1 MNPTSYDAVSYPG
14 YAYEQT
20 HPDRIATQATLFGM
34 TPAPPAACRVLEIGA
49 GDGGNLIP
57 MALGLPGSTFVGI
70 DLASEPV
77 ARGAAMIAELGLSN
91 VTLRVADVLELP
103 ADLEQFD
110 YVIAHGVYSWI
121 PPRPRDALVAA
132 CGRLLTADGVA
143 YVSYNAYPGSYLRD
157 MASDI
162 LSFHLDLE
170 GVGEPGERMARAR
183 HLMRLIVAANA
194 RTPYAGVLRE
204 HFERV
209 LQHPDPLL
217 YHDDIAEVNTPVY
230 LHEFVAHAARHG
242 LQFLAEARL
251 HDSQLHELPEEVA
264 AELGRLPDDAV
275 VREQYIDFVVNRMF
289 RQTLLCR
296 DDVALDR
303 TLHARRLAGMS
314 FAAALRIERAV
325 GEQPT
330 FVGRGGVSFQPGRP
344 QLSAAIE
351 VIAAAWP
358 NAVSF
363 GQLTEGVDPAARD
376 RLGTELLEIHA
387 AGVLELHT
395 HPPAPA
401 VVPGSRPVA
410 SPLAL
415 RQAAAGL
422 DRVTSLRHAS
432 VRLEDPLATYL
443 LSLLDGSRDRED
455 LEAAIR
461 EYVAGGRL
469 GGTGVEP
476 PADLA
481 VALDAAL
488 ARLAELSLLVA

>member
-1 MNPTSYDAVSYPG
+1 LTVTSYDAVSYPG

-20 HPDRIATQATLFGM
+20 HPDRLATQATLFGM

-57 MALGLPGSTFVGI
+57 MALGLPGSEFVGI
-70 DLASEPV
+70 DLAAEPV
-77 ARGAAMIAELGLSN
+77 ARGAAAIDELGLGN

-103 ADLEQFD
+103 ADLGQFH

-121 PPRPRDALVAA
+121 PPAPRDALMAA

-143 YVSYNAYPGSYLRD
+143 YISYNAYPGSYLRD

-162 LSFHLDLE
+162 LSFHLELAGAAD
-170 GVGEPGERMARAR
+170 PAERMARAR
-183 HLMRLIVAANA
+183 HLMSLVVAANS
-194 RTPYAGVLRE
+194 RTAYAGVLRE

-209 LQHPDPLL
+209 LQHPDALL
-217 YHDDIAEVNTPVY
+217 YHDDLAEINTPVY

-242 LQFLAEARL
+242 LQFLSEARL
-251 HDSQLHELPEEVA
+251 HDSQLHELPDAVA

-296 DDVALDR
+296 EDVALDR
-303 TLHARRLAGMS
+303 TLDARRLAGLS
-314 FAAALRIERAV
+314 FAGALRVERAV

-344 QLSAAIE
+344 QLSGAVEAI
-351 VIAAAWP
+351 AGAWP
-358 NAVSF
+358 QAVSF
-363 GQLTEGVDPAARD
+363 ERLAADLGPTARD
-376 RLGTELLEIHA
+376 RLGSELLEIHA
-387 AGVLELHT
+387 AGVIDLHS

-401 VVPGSRPVA
+401 RVPGPRPVA
-410 SPLAL
+410 TALAR

-432 VRLEDPLATYL
+432 VRLEDPLAAHL
-443 LSLLDGSRDRED
+443 LSLLDGTRDRAD
-455 LEAAIR
+455 LEAAVR
-461 EYVAGGRL
+461 QYVDGGGL
-469 GGTGVEP
+469 EGTDVEP
-476 PADLA
+476 PAD
-481 VALDAAL
+481 VARALGGAL

>member
-1 MNPTSYDAVSYPG
+1 MTATSYDAVSYPG
-14 YAYEQT
+14 YAYAQT
-20 HPDRIATQATLFGM
+20 HPDRLATQATLFGM
-34 TPAPPAACRVLEIGA
+34 TSAPPAACRVLEIGA

-57 MALGLPGSTFVGI
+57 MALGLPSSEFVGI
-70 DLASEPV
+70 DLAAEPV
-77 ARGAAMIAELGLSN
+77 ARGARLIDELELSN

-103 ADLEQFD
+103 ADLGQFD

-121 PPRPRDALVAA
+121 GPRPRDALVAA
-132 CGRLLTADGVA
+132 CGRLLAPRGVA
-143 YVSYNAYPGSYLRD
+143 YISYNTYPGSYLRD

-162 LSFHLDLE
+162 LSFHLE
-170 GVGEPGERMARAR
+170 GVGEPVERLARAR

-194 RTPYAGVLRE
+194 RTPYAGVLRA

-209 LQHPDPLL
+209 LQHPDPLI

-264 AELGRLPDDAV
+264 QELGRLPDDAV

-296 DDVALDR
+296 EDVVLDR
-303 TLHARRLAGMS
+303 HLDARRLAGLS
-314 FAAALRIERAV
+314 FAAALAIERPSP

-330 FVGRGGVSFQPGRP
+330 FLARGGVSFRPGRP
-344 QLSAAIE
+344 RLSAALE
-351 VIAAAWP
+351 AIAAAWP
-358 NAVSF
+358 RAVTF
-363 GQLTEGVDPAARD
+363 EYLVANLDPAARD
-376 RLGTELLEIHA
+376 RLGSELLELHA
-387 AGVLELHT
+387 AGGLDLHT
-395 HPPAPA
+395 HPPTPA
-401 VVPGSRPVA
+401 AVPGSCPVA

-432 VRLEDPLATYL
+432 IRLEDPLAAHL
-443 LSLLDGSRDRED
+443 LSLLDGARDRDD

-461 EYVAGGRL
+461 EYVAGGGL
-469 GGTGVEP
+469 DGTGVEP
-476 PADLA
+476 PLDLA

>member
-1 MNPTSYDAVSYPG
+1 LTGTRYDAVTYPG

-20 HPDRIATQATLFGM
+20 HPDRLATQATLFGM
-34 TPAPPAACRVLEIGA
+34 APAPPAACRVLEIGA

-57 MALGLPGSTFVGI
+57 MALGLPGSEFVGI
-70 DLASEPV
+70 DLAAEPV
-77 ARGAAMIAELGLSN
+77 ARGAAVIDELGLSN
-91 VTLRVADVLELP
+91 VTLRVADVLALP
-103 ADLEQFD
+103 ADLEQFH

-121 PPRPRDALVAA
+121 PPQPRDALVAA
-132 CGRLLTADGVA
+132 CGRLLAPHGVA
-143 YVSYNAYPGSYLRD
+143 YISYNAYPGSYLRD

-162 LSFHLDLE
+162 LSFHLQ
-170 GVGEPGERMARAR
+170 GVGEPGERLAHAR
-183 HLMRLIVAANA
+183 HLMRLVVAANA
-194 RTPYAGVLRE
+194 QSPFAGVLRE
-204 HFERV
+204 HFERI

-217 YHDDIAEVNTPVY
+217 YHDDLAEVNTPVY

-242 LQFLAEARL
+242 LQFLSEARL
-251 HDSQLHELPEEVA
+251 HDSQLHQLPEEVA
-264 AELGRLPDDAV
+264 RELARLPDDAV
-275 VREQYIDFVVNRMF
+275 VREQYIDFIVNRMF

-296 DDVALDR
+296 EDIALDR
-303 TLHARRLAGMS
+303 TLDARRLAGLS
-314 FAAALRIERAV
+314 FAAPLAIERTV

-330 FVGRGGVSFQPGRP
+330 FVGRRGVSFQPGRP
-344 QLSAAIE
+344 QLTAALE

-358 NAVSF
+358 NAVTF
-363 GQLTEGVDPAARD
+363 ERLTAKLAPTARD
-376 RLGTELLEIHA
+376 HLGTELLEIHA
-387 AGVLELHT
+387 AGVLDLHT

-401 VVPGSRPVA
+401 AVPGSRPVA
-410 SPLAL
+410 APLAL

-432 VRLEDPLATYL
+432 VRLEDPLATHL
-443 LSLLDGSRDRED
+443 LSLLDGSRDRGD

-461 EYVAGGRL
+461 EHVSDGGL
-469 GGTGVEP
+469 DGTGVEP

>member
-1 MNPTSYDAVSYPG
+1 MTATSYDAVSYPG

-20 HPDRIATQATLFGM
+20 HPDRLATQASLFGM
-34 TPAPPAACRVLEIGA
+34 SPAPPAACRVLEIGA

-57 MALGLPGSTFVGI
+57 MALGLPGGEFVGI
-70 DLASEPV
+70 DLAAEPV
-77 ARGAAMIAELGLSN
+77 ARGAAAIDELALSN
-91 VTLRVADVLELP
+91 ITLRVADVLELP
-103 ADLEQFD
+103 PDLGRFD

-132 CGRLLTADGVA
+132 CGRLLAPHGVA
-143 YVSYNAYPGSYLRD
+143 YISYNAYPGSYLRD

-162 LSFHLDLE
+162 LSFHLA
-170 GVGEPGERMARAR
+170 GVGEPAERMVRAR
-183 HLMRLIVAANA
+183 HLMQLVVAANA

-209 LQHPDPLL
+209 LQHPDALL
-217 YHDDIAEVNTPVY
+217 YHDDLAEVNTPVY

-242 LQFLAEARL
+242 LQFLSEARL
-251 HDSQLHELPEEVA
+251 HDSQLHQLPEDVA
-264 AELGRLPDDAV
+264 RELGALPDDVV

-303 TLHARRLAGMS
+303 TLDARRLAGLS
-314 FAAALRIERAV
+314 FAAPLGIERTV

-330 FVGRGGVSFQPGRP
+330 FVGRRGVSFQPGRP
-344 QLSAAIE
+344 QLTAAIE

-358 NAVSF
+358 NAVTF
-363 GQLTEGVDPAARD
+363 ERLAANLDPAARE
-376 RLGTELLEIHA
+376 RLGGELLEIHA
-387 AGVLELHT
+387 AGVLDLHT

-401 VVPGSRPVA
+401 AVPGTHPVA
-410 SPLAL
+410 APLAL

-432 VRLEDPLATYL
+432 VRLEDPLATFL
-443 LSLLDGSRDRED
+443 LSLLDGSRDRDD
-455 LEAAIR
+455 LEVAIR
-461 EYVAGGRL
+461 EHVAGGGL
-469 GGTGVEP
+469 DGTGVQP
-476 PADLA
+476 PADLR

>member
-1 MNPTSYDAVSYPG
+1 MTATSYDAVTYPG
-14 YAYEQT
+14 YAYAQT
-20 HPDRIATQATLFGM
+20 HPDRLATQATLFGM

-57 MALGLPGSTFVGI
+57 MALGLPGSEFVGI
-70 DLASEPV
+70 DLAADAV
-77 ARGAAMIAELGLSN
+77 ARGAAVIDELQLPN

-110 YVIAHGVYSWI
+110 YVISHGVYSWI
-121 PPRPRDALVAA
+121 GPRPRDALVAA
-132 CGRLLTADGVA
+132 SGRLLAPHGVA
-143 YVSYNAYPGSYLRD
+143 YISYNAYPGSYLRD

-162 LSFHLDLE
+162 LSFHLQ
-170 GVGEPGERMARAR
+170 GVGEPGERLARAR
-183 HLMRLIVAANA
+183 HLMSLVVAANA
-194 RTPYAGVLRE
+194 KTPYAGVLRE

-242 LQFLAEARL
+242 LKFLAEARL
-251 HDSQLHELPEEVA
+251 HDSQLHELPEDVA
-264 AELGRLPDDAV
+264 TALEGLPDDAV

-303 TLHARRLAGMS
+303 SLDARRLAGLS
-314 FAAALRIERAV
+314 FAAALRVEPAPA
-325 GEQPT
+325 GEEPI
-330 FVGRGGVSFQPGRP
+330 FVGRGVNFQPGRAR
-344 QLSAAIE
+344 LSAALGA
-351 VIAAAWP
+351 IAAAWP
-358 NAVSF
+358 RAVTFDWLAASF
-363 GQLTEGVDPAARD
+363 EPSARE
-376 RLGTELLEIHA
+376 RLGDELLEIHA
-387 AGVLELHT
+387 AGALDLHT

-401 VVPGSRPVA
+401 AVPGARPVA
-410 SPLAL
+410 SPLA
-415 RQAAAGL
+415 RCQTAAGL

-432 VRLEDPLATYL
+432 VRLEDPLAAHL
-443 LSLLDGSRDRED
+443 LSLLDGTRDRDD

-461 EYVAGGRL
+461 EFIAGGGL
-469 GGTGVEP
+469 EGTGVEP
-476 PADLA
+476 PAGELA
-481 VALDAAL
+481 AALDAAL